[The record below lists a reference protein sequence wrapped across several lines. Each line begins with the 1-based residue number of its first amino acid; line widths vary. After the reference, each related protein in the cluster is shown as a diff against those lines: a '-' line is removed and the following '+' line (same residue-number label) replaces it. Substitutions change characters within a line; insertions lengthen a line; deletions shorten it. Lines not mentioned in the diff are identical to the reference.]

1 MKARL
6 RYTAAL
12 LRDSYWFTPGLIM
25 LGAVGLS
32 VLMPAV
38 DRRWGIEALRE
49 VPFLYT
55 WIYTGGPDGAG
66 EVLSVIAS
74 SMITVAG
81 VVFSITIV
89 ALSLASSQFGPRV
102 LSSFMADRG
111 NQIVL
116 GTFVGTF
123 LYSLLILRTIRGDGA
138 PGESVVP
145 HLSVTVALLLAI
157 ASLCVLIYF
166 IHHVSISIQAP
177 HLVAVISAE
186 LHHSIAKLPVKNR
199 TEPVEAAAKE
209 GTEALG
215 TGDEEGG
222 MVACPQ
228 TGYIEAID
236 YEGLIEMASRLDLK
250 IRLDGRPGHYVIE
263 GRPLAYVWPAAA
275 VDERLARRVGG
286 VAAIGSHRTAVQD
299 MEFPVEQLVEIAVR
313 ALSPGIN
320 DPFTAMNCID
330 QLSAGL
336 LDLARKEL
344 PPSRLVDADG
354 EVRVLVTRPVTFD
367 GVVRAAFEQ
376 IRQNAAHHASVHMR
390 MLESLGIV
398 VGAVH
403 SPTRFEPLLNQ
414 ARLIHQSAAEKV
426 PSAADRADIEQRYQE
441 VLRIARERRATL
453 ESATR

>member
-25 LGAVGLS
+25 LGTVVLS
-32 VLMPAV
+32 VLMPAA
-38 DRRWGIEALRE
+38 DRRWGIDALRE
-49 VPFLYT
+49 APALYS

-66 EVLSVIAS
+66 QVLAVIAS

-102 LSSFMADRG
+102 LASFMADRG

-138 PGESVVP
+138 AGESMVP
-145 HLSVTVALLLAI
+145 HLSVTAAVLLAI

-186 LHHSIAKLPVKNR
+186 LHHSIATLPVKDR
-199 TEPVEAAAKE
+199 TAPVEAAAKE
-209 GTEALG
+209 GMEALG
-215 TGDEEGG
+215 TGDEEGA
-222 MVACPQ
+222 MVAAPQ

-236 YEGLIEMASRLDLK
+236 YEGLMEMASRLDLRV
-250 IRLDGRPGHYVIE
+250 RLDGRPGHYVIE
-263 GRPLAYVWPAAA
+263 GRPLAYVWPADA
-275 VDERLARRVGG
+275 VDERLARRMGRL
-286 VAAIGSHRTAVQD
+286 AAIGSHRTAVQD
-299 MEFPVEQLVEIAVR
+299 MEFPVEQLVEVAVR
-313 ALSPGIN
+313 ALSPSIN

-330 QLSAGL
+330 QLSSGL
-336 LDLARKEL
+336 VDLARKEL
-344 PPSRLVDADG
+344 PPSRLADGEG
-354 EVRVLVTRPVTFD
+354 EVRVLITRPVTFE

-398 VGAVH
+398 IGAVH
-403 SPTRFEPLLNQ
+403 SPARLEPLLNQ
-414 ARLIHQSAAEKV
+414 ARLAHQAAAENV
-426 PSAADRADIEQRYQE
+426 PAAADRADIERRYAE
-441 VLRIARERRATL
+441 VLEIARQRRATL
-453 ESATR
+453 EPAPR